1 LEITQNYTC
10 NHETSSSKSQNSWEV
25 YKINVGERITL
36 GKMRNGMKNGSEW
49 GKWGSAE
56 SKREGGEERN
66 FCGVLECEMMNDF
79 SPL

>member
-1 LEITQNYTC
+1 M
-10 NHETSSSKSQNSWEV
+10 
-25 YKINVGERITL
+25 NVGRRFTL
-36 GKMRNGMKNGSEW
+36 EKMRNGMKNGREW